1 MASFLRRLSSSFP
14 VFLVVFFLSTSFFV
28 IRECVS
34 DEIDGSG
41 SSSSSSSGDDGGGVS
56 ESVFVDDKDVFVLGD
71 ANFTEF
77 VTTNPYVL
85 VEFYA
90 PWCGYCM
97 SLAPEWASAASILK
111 GDVPLAKVD
120 ATIHAELAQKFG
132 VQSYPTIL
140 FFIDGI
146 PKPYTGERESD
157 GIVMWVK
164 KKTGPAIDFIK
175 SSTDAQELLE
185 QDTPVAVA
193 FLQDFEGKDA
203 KELTAAARQED
214 GIWFYVT
221 GDADIAKIFGLS
233 NKAPA
238 LVLLKK
244 QNEKRSTFDGVFE
257 RNEISEFL
265 SANKLPLVVTF
276 NRETALAIFEDDAYQ
291 QIFLFA
297 LPEEFEKIHGN
308 FEEAAKSFK
317 RKIIFVLVDL
327 AEKEDATPVLDFF
340 GIISD
345 ETKLMGLSVG
355 TGRKFLYSGDY
366 SVDSIKVFGEKF
378 LAGELLPYLKSE
390 SIPEKNDGNVK
401 IVVSDTFH
409 DIVLD
414 ETKDVLLEV
423 YAPWCGHCRD
433 MEPEY
438 NHLAEVL
445 RDIPSI
451 VIAKMDGT
459 KNEHSLVEIEGF
471 PSILFFPAGEKS
483 KKPLAVDTERTATAF
498 LKYIKKNAGIPFTA
512 PEIPE
517 VNFEDG
523 LDLDLVNEADQEIE
537 PDQHIKDE
545 L

>member
-14 VFLVVFFLSTSFFV
+14 VFLVVFLLSTNFFV

-41 SSSSSSSGDDGGGVS
+41 SSNSGDDGGGVS

-77 VTTNPYVL
+77 VTTNTYVL

-90 PWCGYCM
+90 PWCGHCM

-111 GDVPLAKVD
+111 GHVPLAKVD

-203 KELTAAARQED
+203 EELTAAARQED

-221 GDADIAKIFGLS
+221 GDADIAKIFGLN

-265 SANKLPLVVTF
+265 SANKLPLVFTF
-276 NRETALAIFEDDAYQ
+276 NRETASAIFEDDAYNH
-291 QIFLFA
+291 IFLFA

-355 TGRKFLYSGDY
+355 NGRKFLYSGDY

-471 PSILFFPAGEKS
+471 PTILFFPAGKKS

-523 LDLDLVNEADQEIE
+523 LDQDLVNETDQEIE